1 MKNVVVLGSTG
12 SIGTQALEVIE
23 SHPDQF
29 RLLGISGKHR
39 TDLLAKQ
46 IDAFRPR
53 YVAGPGAF
61 PEEYLLNGACRFL
74 PGEEGI
80 CSLASMEEADIV
92 VNGISGFSALMPLS
106 ESLKR
111 GKTVA
116 LANKESIVCGKPLIA
131 DLLTR
136 YGGTIL
142 PVDSEQS
149 AIFQCMNGEK
159 REQIRRLIL
168 TASGGGFFRFTRE
181 ELKNVT
187 VSQALSHPTW
197 SMGSKITIDSSTLF
211 NKGLEIMEAA
221 YLFDFPGEKI
231 DVLIHPQSIV
241 HSMVEYEDGTV
252 FANMSNPDMRLPIQ
266 YAMTYPDRIPSVC
279 KALDLADIMELTFFR
294 ADPERY
300 PAIRMAY
307 ECLKQGGGYP
317 IAYNAANEVAVEAFV
332 NGRILFTDIYDTVED
347 VLSREIPRPVADLA
361 SICDCDR
368 VAREFAETYVGSV
381 QGV

>member
-46 IDAFRPR
+46 IDAFRPL

-61 PEEYLLNGACRFL
+61 PEEYLQNGACRFL

-106 ESLKR
+106 ESLKK

-116 LANKESIVCGKPLIA
+116 LANKESIVCGRPLIG
-131 DLLTR
+131 DLLAR

-168 TASGGGFFRFTRE
+168 TASGGRFFRCTRE

-221 YLFDFPGEKI
+221 YLFDFPCERI

-241 HSMVEYEDGTV
+241 HSMVEYVDGTV

-279 KALDLADIMELTFFR
+279 RTLDLAGIMELTFFR

-307 ECLKQGGGYP
+307 ECLKRGGGYP

-347 VLSREIPRPVADLA
+347 VLSREIPRPEADLA

-368 VAREFAETYVGSV
+368 VARKYAETYLGSV